1 MRRSAAVAALARR
14 LCGWGQAPAL
24 AAAAGRLLFCSVSG
38 ASAARVAAPTSAMQQ
53 SSWRCFSAEGGGG
66 DGSDGSS
73 SKPGDR
79 EAWEAVSQLSAEAN
93 QMAEEGDPAGAKK
106 RLREGDWGVLLA
118 SCLRGL
124 IVAEPAMKH

>member
-24 AAAAGRLLFCSVSG
+24 AAAAGRLLPGSVSG
-38 ASAARVAAPTSAMQQ
+38 ASAARVAAPTAAMRQ

-66 DGSDGSS
+66 SSGDSS

-106 RLREGDWGVLLA
+106 RLREGECGGLLLQEGHA
-118 SCLRGL
+118 GSTAG
-124 IVAEPAMKH
+124 